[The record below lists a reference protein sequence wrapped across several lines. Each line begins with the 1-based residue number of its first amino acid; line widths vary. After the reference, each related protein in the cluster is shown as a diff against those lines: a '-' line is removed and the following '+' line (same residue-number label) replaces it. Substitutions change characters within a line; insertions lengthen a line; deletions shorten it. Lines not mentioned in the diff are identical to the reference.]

1 MNDFRTRLL
10 EWIRAAGT
18 VSFSR
23 SGGPGG
29 QSVNKSNTKVTL
41 NLPVRDIP
49 GLDDDQ
55 QKTAAERLS
64 GRINAE
70 GELVVQSDEARGQLE
85 NRRRAELRAVA
96 LIAGAVK
103 PRRRRKPTRPGRAAK
118 ERRLEEKRRRSG
130 IKQNRKP
137 PKRNE

>member
-1 MNDFRTRLL
+1 MNDFRIRLL
-10 EWIRAAGT
+10 EWIRSSGS

-41 NLPVRDIP
+41 RLPIADIP
-49 GLDDDQ
+49 GLDEAQ
-55 QKTAAERLS
+55 LARVEERLA

-85 NRRRAELRAVA
+85 NRRRAELRAVS
-96 LIAGAVK
+96 LIAGAAAH
-103 PRRRRKPTRPGRAAK
+103 RRRRKSTRPGRGAK
-118 ERRLEEKRRRSG
+118 ERRLKEKRRRSG

-137 PKRNE
+137 PEPE